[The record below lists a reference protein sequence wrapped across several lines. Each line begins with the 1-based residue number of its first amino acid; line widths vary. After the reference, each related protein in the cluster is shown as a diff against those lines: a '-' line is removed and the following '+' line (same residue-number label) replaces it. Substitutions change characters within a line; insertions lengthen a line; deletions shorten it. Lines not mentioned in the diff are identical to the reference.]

1 MKVLL
6 SLALFVVCFPTAAAS
21 AKSPSPR
28 ICFGQQHAVADEATN
43 LSRRVVQ
50 LYNQGKIDEAIPLAE
65 RVLVLRQQAL
75 KDNDP
80 LVADAISNL
89 GALHQANKNYDKAE
103 DLYKRS
109 LAIFE
114 VSSNAAMNS
123 VLDSLSL
130 LHYAKGDLSKAESH
144 ARRALELKEKMLGA
158 DHIEVTTTLTILIN
172 IYGALGDHKKA
183 KPLYLRVVSI
193 LEKTDRIVPETV
205 ARALASYACSVTSDK
220 VETQKRI
227 DDLFVKVRPGVPA
240 RGVVSGGLM
249 NGKAACLPAPTYPML
264 ARENRVR
271 GTVVVQVTIDEAG
284 KVISA
289 KAVKGP
295 SELASVSES
304 AALKARFM
312 PTYLSGYPVRVTGII
327 TYNFVV
333 R

>member
-1 MKVLL
+1 MTALL

-21 AKSPSPR
+21 AKSLSPR
-28 ICFGQQHAVADEATN
+28 ISFGQQPAAADEATN

-50 LYNQGKIDEAIPLAE
+50 LYNQGKIEEAIPLAE
-65 RVLVLRQQAL
+65 RVLELRQQAL

-80 LVADAISNL
+80 LVADALSNL
-89 GALHQANKNYDKAE
+89 GALHQATKNYDKAE
-103 DLYKRS
+103 DFYKRS

-130 LHYAKGDLSKAESH
+130 LHYAKGDLSKAGSH
-144 ARRALELKEKMLGA
+144 ARALELKEKMLGA
-158 DHIEVTTTLTILIN
+158 DHIEVATTLTILIK

-183 KPLYLRVVSI
+183 NPLYLRVVSI
-193 LEKTDRIVPETV
+193 MEKTDRTVPETV

-220 VETQKRI
+220 EETQKRI

-264 ARENRVR
+264 ARESRVR
-271 GTVVVQVTIDEAG
+271 GTVVVQVSIDEAG

-312 PTYLSGYPVRVTGII
+312 PTYLSGVPVRVIGII